1 MANSCVLTMYY
12 ADCTGNAKNN
22 KYSHRI
28 DVVDTASL
36 MECVSHDYV
45 CAEFSNYRSP
55 YCVRQYKINT
65 TYRYLKN

>member
-36 MECVSHDYV
+36 QGSPTSTQIGNTFLRTAFQY
-45 CAEFSNYRSP
+45 FSLISA
-55 YCVRQYKINT
+55 I
-65 TYRYLKN
+65 

>member
-28 DVVDTASL
+28 DVVDIASL
-36 MECVSHDYV
+36 IVTIMSVQNFQII
-45 CAEFSNYRSP
+45 AAAML
-55 YCVRQYKINT
+55 T
-65 TYRYLKN
+65 L

>member
-1 MANSCVLTMYY
+1 MANTCMLTMYY

-36 MECVSHDYV
+36 IECVSHDYV
-45 CAEFSNYRSP
+45 CALSVQNF
-55 YCVRQYKINT
+55 
-65 TYRYLKN
+65 